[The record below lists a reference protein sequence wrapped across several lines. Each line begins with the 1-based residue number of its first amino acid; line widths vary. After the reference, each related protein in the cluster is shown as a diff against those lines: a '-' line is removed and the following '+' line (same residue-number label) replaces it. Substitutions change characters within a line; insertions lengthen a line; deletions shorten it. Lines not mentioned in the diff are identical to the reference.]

1 MEMKIIKH
9 KKTLILSALTFI
21 SMFLLTLTVSKTYC
35 LPDQSLN
42 QSLTIKVEAM
52 ELPKNVTLEY
62 GETISNDT
70 ASYFKGSTEHRAN
83 DHSLNMQVMFDE
95 QELIPPGEYAASVR
109 MHDSKANT
117 LKTVDFVYEIKDT
130 HPLVI
135 EIEKETFK
143 VKYGAQYDP
152 ETNILNVCDV
162 VDGKLDYTIEHDI
175 DTKKPGNYPVKV
187 SATDINGNTSILT
200 FTVKVSDP
208 SGYSFPIQYSDGS
221 STITITKE
229 WYGSSWNYIAHLHF
243 SDYSRFG
250 TAVGKGVYGGKE
262 PTSSA
267 AKCLGALLTVN
278 GCYSAPNLNYRVV
291 RKGVI
296 YNGADTN
303 TWIPAVY
310 ISHNGLLLSAWETGG
325 TPGIAGVNL
334 QQLVNEGKVIDTFNF
349 GPPILVNGVAKGS
362 GGGGRAQRTTIGTSG
377 AAGDIWLVVSDGRYN
392 DGVSAGPTYT
402 EVAELLQSKG
412 CTFAVPLDGGGSSTM
427 VWKGSVLN
435 AARGNQ
441 RAVVDFVYFK

>member
-1 MEMKIIKH
+1 MIKH
-9 KKTLILSALTFI
+9 KKTLILIALTFF
-21 SMFLLTLTVSKTYC
+21 SMLALMLTISKTYC
-35 LPDQSLN
+35 MPDQPLN
-42 QSLTIKVEAM
+42 QPLAIKVEAM
-52 ELPKNVTLEY
+52 ELPKNITLEY
-62 GETISNDT
+62 GEPISNDVSLYLGRT
-70 ASYFKGSTEHRAN
+70 REHRAN
-83 DHSLNMQVMFDE
+83 DHSLTMQVMFDE
-95 QELIPPGEYAASVR
+95 QNLIPPGEYAASVR
-109 MHDSKANT
+109 VHDSKANT
-117 LKTVDFVYEIKDT
+117 LKTVDFVYKVKDT
-130 HPLVI
+130 KPPVI
-135 EIEKETFK
+135 EIEKETIT
-143 VKYGAQYDP
+143 VEYGAQYDP
-152 ETNILNVCDV
+152 ETNILNVYDV
-162 VDGKLDYTIEHDI
+162 VNGKLDYTIEHDI
-175 DTKKPGNYPVKV
+175 DTKKPDNYPVKV
-187 SATDINGNTSILT
+187 SATDINGNSSVLT
-200 FTVKVSDP
+200 FNVKVSDP

-221 STITITKE
+221 SIITITKE
-229 WYGSSWNYIAHLHF
+229 WYGSSWNYIAHLQF

-262 PTSSA
+262 TTSNA
-267 AKCLGALLTVN
+267 AKRLGALLTVN

-310 ISHNGLLLSAWETGG
+310 SSHNGLLLSAWETGE

-334 QQLVNEGKVIDTFNF
+334 QQLVNEGKVTDTFNF
-349 GPPILVNGVAKGS
+349 GPPILVNGVVKGS

-392 DGVSAGPTYT
+392 DGVSAGPTYA

-427 VWKGSVLN
+427 VWRGTVLN

-441 RAVVDFVYFK
+441 RTVVDFVYFK